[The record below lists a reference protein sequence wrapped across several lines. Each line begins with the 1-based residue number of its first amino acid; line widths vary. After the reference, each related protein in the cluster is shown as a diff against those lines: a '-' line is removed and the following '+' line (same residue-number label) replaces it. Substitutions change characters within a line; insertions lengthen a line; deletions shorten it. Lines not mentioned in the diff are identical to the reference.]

1 MKALLVNQ
9 TEYVTVVTS
18 LYPKKKKCQCR
29 HNLIIWNF
37 VISQIITFLFLVADT
52 KGTQYERKG
61 QGVLMSIEFKK
72 KKKKI
77 KIKLFY
83 QSHVM

>member
-18 LYPKKKKCQCR
+18 LYLKKKKKCQCR

-72 KKKKI
+72 F